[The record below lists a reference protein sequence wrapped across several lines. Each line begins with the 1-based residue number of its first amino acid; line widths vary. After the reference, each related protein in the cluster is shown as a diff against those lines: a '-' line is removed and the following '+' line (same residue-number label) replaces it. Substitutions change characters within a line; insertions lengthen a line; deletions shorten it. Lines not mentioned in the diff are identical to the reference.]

1 MNKIKL
7 GVALAVALAAA
18 PLSALAQDEA
28 AASPI
33 TGSYGVVSDYVFR
46 GVSQT
51 NERPAFQAGVTYTS
65 PFGMYVGTWGSNVD
79 VGAGDPDWEVDG
91 FIGYNVDF
99 SENWNF
105 DVMVNR
111 YGYPGAGGSNYNEL
125 ITKTK
130 FLKTYALTVAYTDDV
145 YGLDEDSFYYALDG
159 NWALPNE
166 FSIGAHVG
174 RTTYASA
181 LTQYRDYTD
190 YNVSVGKMVGPLA
203 LSVGYYDTDEKGNQN
218 FSKKLADHRFVVSAT
233 IAF

>member
-7 GVALAVALAAA
+7 GAALAVALAAS
-18 PLSALAQDEA
+18 PLNALAQDEA
-28 AASPI
+28 PASPF

-51 NERPAFQAGVTYTS
+51 QEDPAFQAGITYTS
-65 PFGMYVGTWGSNVD
+65 PFGLYVGGWGSNVD
-79 VGAGDPDWEVDG
+79 FGEGDPDWEVDG

-111 YGYPGAGGSNYNEL
+111 YAYPGAGGSNYNEL

-159 NWALPNE
+159 NWTLPHD

-174 RTTYASA
+174 RTTYANA
-181 LTQYRDYTD
+181 LAQYHDYTD
-190 YNVSVGKMVGPLA
+190 YSVSVGKMVGPLA
-203 LSVGYYDTDEKGNQN
+203 LNVGYYDTDNKGNQN
-218 FSKKLADHRFVVSAT
+218 FGKKLADHRVAVSAT